1 MVAGLMQAQ
10 QNATAQQ
17 TLANK
22 VRIMILEIDR
32 SVDKNKGDIIN
43 NTYTKSGCT
52 LSVDGSRVCIPLT
65 YWVRWFDMFPMVF
78 IEE

>member
-1 MVAGLMQAQ
+1 MVTGLMQAQ

-32 SVDKNKGDIIN
+32 SVDKNKGHIIN

-52 LSVDGSRVCIPLT
+52 LSVDGSQVCIPDILGPL
-65 YWVRWFDMFPMVF
+65 V
-78 IEE
+78 